1 MSAGSSAERMLRFLK
16 RHRLTALSV
25 LLVLTV
31 LAGAKA
37 LTLPVAL
44 YPSIDFPR
52 ISVIVSTRDLPFSQ
66 MEVRVTRPVS
76 MALRGVTGVREVRSR
91 TSRGSSE
98 FFVRFSWDTPMVLAL
113 SRVNQALARVLPDL
127 PPGTRSRAIRMISA
141 DTPVYQIAL
150 TSRSRSPSE
159 LTDLARYRL
168 LPFLVNIPG
177 VWKVEI
183 VGGQG
188 REVHVEV
195 NPYELA
201 SAGKSMQDVL
211 AALPDHNRI
220 GVVGRLSEYHQIL
233 LLEVHN
239 ALSGLDSVRRLFLPG
254 SGQAPLPLSEVATVR
269 FGIRPADRMV
279 RVSAFGEPA
288 ILLNVFRAHR
298 ENTLGVVDRIEAQK
312 KTLTHLLPP
321 GVQSRVTYDQG
332 HVIGQAIFHVSV
344 ALLLGIGVA
353 FSVILLFLRR
363 VRPFVLVATLVPM
376 ILVLALGLLAVF
388 HQSINLLTLGGLAA
402 GTGLVID
409 DFVVILEGGRRL
421 PVLLR
426 PFLFSSL
433 ASIVVLIP
441 LFGLGGL
448 AGAFFMPLALTLL
461 LLLVLSLAVNLFVT
475 PSFLGEERER
485 LSGRRTE
492 LFLDKVFS
500 IPRWGVVAA
509 LLLFFAASVLVLHR
523 GLATNFMPRMD
534 EGAFLIDI
542 HAPPGTSLEDSDRA
556 FSRIETYLRTLPEV
570 VSTSRRLGAEM
581 GFYITEP
588 TKGDII
594 VRLSDDR
601 RRTVFQV
608 IDQVRQYVRKTEP
621 ELSVEFPQIL
631 EDMLNDLIGTEAP
644 VVLRIHGSDRARME
658 EAVPAV
664 ISLLKKIPGVVDV
677 ARSERPVPPAS
688 LIHVESE
695 LAASYHL
702 TPRQVIDDL
711 RTGLWGVPVT
721 TVMEGEIPRPV
732 RVMDAP
738 QPFRTLEGIRHFPV
752 ETPTG
757 LIPLSRI
764 ARWSD
769 EPERSELDE
778 LNLAPV
784 ISVSGRL
791 SGSDLGTVS
800 AGIDRALSQVSLP
813 PSVWVDL
820 GGYAIWQKKSFSQ
833 LTSALLFAILLVAGV
848 VFALGQRF
856 APPVILLVGVFFSV
870 IAALLTL
877 TIFHHSLNLSSF
889 VGLVLVAGI
898 SAENGLLVID
908 RALQSPG
915 DSRER
920 FTRALSDR
928 IVPLLMTHIANAMA
942 LLPLAV
948 AAGAGL
954 DMERSF
960 SIAVLGGLAG
970 SFLSSVFLL
979 PILGSS
985 WFAASFERTPE

>member
-1 MSAGSSAERMLRFLK
+1 MNHWNGADRMLRFLR
-16 RHRLTALSV
+16 RHRLTALLM
-25 LLVLTV
+25 LLILTV
-31 LAGAKA
+31 LAGSKA

-91 TSRGSSE
+91 TSRGSAE
-98 FFVRFSWDTPMVLAL
+98 FFVRFSWTTPMVLAL
-113 SRVNQALARVLPDL
+113 SRVNQALARVFPDL
-127 PPGTRSRAIRMISA
+127 PPGSRTRAIRMLSA

-150 TSRSRSPSE
+150 TSPSRSLSE

-168 LPFLVNIPG
+168 LPFLVNVPG

-201 SAGKSMQDVL
+201 SAGKTMQDVL

-239 ALSGLDSVRRLFLPG
+239 ALSGLDPVRRVFLSG
-254 SGQAPLPLSEVATVR
+254 AGQAPLPLSQVATVR

-279 RVSAFGEPA
+279 RVSAFGKPA
-288 ILLNVFRAHR
+288 VLLNVFRAYR
-298 ENTLGVVDRIEAQK
+298 ENALGVVNRIEAK
-312 KTLTHLLPP
+312 RTVFEHLLPP
-321 GVQSRVTYDQG
+321 GVTSRVTYDQG
-332 HVIGQAIFHVSV
+332 HVIGQAILHVSV
-344 ALLLGIGVA
+344 ALALGIGVA
-353 FSVILLFLRR
+353 FAVILLFLRSF
-363 VRPFVLVATLVPM
+363 RPFLLVATFVPM
-376 ILVLALGLLAVF
+376 ILVLALGLLSLF
-388 HQSINLLTLGGLAA
+388 HQSVNLLTLGGLAA

-409 DFVVILEGGRRL
+409 DFVVILEGGSRL
-421 PVLLR
+421 PGLLR

-433 ASIVVLIP
+433 ASVVVLVP

-461 LLLVLSLAVNLFVT
+461 FLLTLSLVVNLFVT
-475 PSFLGEERER
+475 PSFLGEEKGVRDH
-485 LSGRRTE
+485 RRTE
-492 LFLDKVFS
+492 RFLHRIFRL
-500 IPRWGVVAA
+500 PRWGVLAG
-509 LLLFFAASVLVLHR
+509 LFLFFAASLLLLKR
-523 GLATNFMPRMD
+523 DLATNFMPRMD

-542 HAPPGTSLEDSDRA
+542 HAPPGTSLDDSDRA
-556 FSRIETYLRTLPEV
+556 FSRIEAFLHTLPEV

-594 VRLSDDR
+594 VRLSDNR

-608 IDQVRQYVRKTEP
+608 IDQVRTFVRTTEP
-621 ELSVEFPQIL
+621 ELSVDFPQIL

-644 VVLRIHGSDRARME
+644 VVVRIHGSDRVRME
-658 EAVPAV
+658 QAVPAV
-664 ISLLKKIPGVVDV
+664 VRLLQGVPGVVDV

-688 LIHVESE
+688 RIHIDSE

-702 TPRQVIDDL
+702 TPREVIDDL
-711 RTGLWGVPVT
+711 RTGLWGLRVT

-732 RVMDAP
+732 RVMDSP
-738 QPFRTLEGIRHFPV
+738 EPFRTLEGIRHFPV

-764 ARWSD
+764 ARWSE
-769 EPERSELDE
+769 EPERSELDD

-791 SGSDLGTVS
+791 SGADLGSVS
-800 AGIDRALSQVSLP
+800 ARIKRGLSSLPLP

-820 GGYAIWQKKSFSQ
+820 GGYATWQKKSFSG
-833 LTSALLFAILLVAGV
+833 LTLALFFAVLLVTV
-848 VFALGQRF
+848 VIFALVRRF
-856 APPVILLVGVFFSV
+856 APPLLLLTGVFLSV
-870 IAALLTL
+870 DVSLLALAL
-877 TIFHHSLNLSSF
+877 FHHSLNLSSF
-889 VGLVLVAGI
+889 VGLILVAGI

-908 RALQSPG
+908 RALKATGEAQ
-915 DSRER
+915 ER
-920 FTRALSDR
+920 FVRALSDR
-928 IVPLLMTHIANAMA
+928 ILPLVMTHLANALA
-942 LLPLAV
+942 LFPLAV
-948 AAGAGL
+948 ATGAGL

-970 SFLSSVFLL
+970 SLLSSVLLL
-979 PILGSS
+979 PLLGTS
-985 WFAASFERTPE
+985 WFAPSFERPSE